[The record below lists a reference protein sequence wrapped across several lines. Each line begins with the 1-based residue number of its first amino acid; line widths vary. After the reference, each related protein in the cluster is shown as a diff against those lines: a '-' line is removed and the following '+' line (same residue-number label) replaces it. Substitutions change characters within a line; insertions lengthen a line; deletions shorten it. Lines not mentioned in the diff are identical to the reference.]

1 MNEVRQNNVQR
12 QPVVQQVVSNHNS
25 DINSLVSA
33 MSFSNV
39 EVKMPKFLDE
49 NESHPLEFLDRLDKF
64 FRIKNISADKK
75 MSAVEIALDGNA
87 RLWLDLQND
96 FENYEAFK
104 VAFQARFFSVP
115 IQVKVK
121 SNWVTREYN
130 ERRDGN
136 FLNFYYQQYKEASYI
151 RPIMTEYEKNYMIM
165 KQFPWWVQEALA
177 SANFNDA
184 STIAHTLTNLDTI
197 RLEKQI
203 RREHRQTAQNNNY
216 GLSNHQNSQNVV
228 SVQSLHAS
236 KQNYNNRHSRRN
248 NGRYNSNRH
257 GYYNNSLHPT
267 HNNSS
272 LGNSSVASGNM
283 HVLPDTRYPP
293 PNIPINTQNNQNNGN
308 TNLLTNTESNNLNFQ
323 ATR

>member
-1 MNEVRQNNVQR
+1 MLNEVHQNNEQR

-25 DINSLVSA
+25 DINSCVSA

-75 MSAVEIALDGNA
+75 MSAVEIALDRNA

-104 VAFQARFFSVP
+104 VAFQASFFSVP

-151 RPIMTEYEKNYMIM
+151 RPIMTEYEKNYML
-165 KQFPWWVQEALA
+165 ALA

-184 STIAHTLTNLDTI
+184 STIAHALTNLDTI

-216 GLSNHQNSQNVV
+216 NLNNQQNSQNVV

-236 KQNYNNRHSRRN
+236 NQNYKNRNSRRN

-257 GYYNNSLHPT
+257 GYYNNSLHSI
-267 HNNSS
+267 HNNNS

-283 HVLPDTRYPP
+283 HVLHDTRCPP
-293 PNIPINTQNNQNNGN
+293 PNIPINTQNNQNNVN